1 MKNSNSKY
9 YQIPTSRGRRNEK
22 LKIRIL
28 QNPKQIPIFII
39 SSYSYFLDESESK
52 DLNIVMCD
60 LLSCQK

>member
-9 YQIPTSRGRRNEK
+9 YQILTTRGRRNEK

-39 SSYSYFLDESESK
+39 SSLFLDGSESK

>member
-39 SSYSYFLDESESK
+39 SRLFFGWESE
-52 DLNIVMCD
+52 DLNIDMCD